1 MDGLAGGTL
10 LMLHPLSVLA
20 LALVALV
27 PIPHRPGATV
37 QVLPAAGAVSTCNG
51 GV

>member
-1 MDGLAGGTL
+1 
-10 LMLHPLSVLA
+10 MLHPLSVLA

-37 QVLPAAGAVSTCNG
+37 QVLPLVHIRRSALRVMTASPSR
-51 GV
+51 